1 MTDKLNEGDS
11 ITLEMIEMATKAALN
26 VFKIKPVYVN
36 GVGYYVWWKD
46 KSGGWIPVEGDKV
59 EDVLEPVAYWG
70 VK

>member
-1 MTDKLNEGDS
+1 MTDKLNEGDAL
-11 ITLEMIEMATKAALN
+11 TLEMIDVAKKTLN

-46 KSGGWIPVEGDKV
+46 KSGGWIPVEGDKA
-59 EDVLEPVAYWG
+59 EDVLESVAYWG